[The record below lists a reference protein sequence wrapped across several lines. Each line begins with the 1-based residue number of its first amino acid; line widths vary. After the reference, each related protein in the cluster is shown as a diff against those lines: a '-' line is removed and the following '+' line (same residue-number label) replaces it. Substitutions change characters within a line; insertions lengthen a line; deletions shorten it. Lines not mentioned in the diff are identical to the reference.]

1 MMPFLAG
8 GPGLPIETM
17 FECMDALD
25 AFYSAEALEGTS
37 SEELRMFVARTSAIL
52 ARAEEAL
59 KARSSKT
66 PYPSRLPPS
75 LVLQFLPL
83 PAVARALRVS
93 TTWRDQA
100 EPTFRAVAERLGA
113 VRSDSAPWRDALRLH
128 VETRWIGV
136 LSSEFRHED
145 GLMQRALEHSKWP
158 RTFVNRTCERD
169 MIAIGRPTATE
180 PMATLGFESSTEW
193 DLVMTRLESET
204 SDACGVVVF
213 DGDDPAV
220 LAHLDPTLPPCAM
233 NLQLLHSSVLK
244 LFLWNSDYNNFG
256 LPSTLNVRGKLVEIL
271 PSDEFSR
278 EMNLDLEDYVF
289 SSGDTLRMSATR
301 NHSEMVFSLLR
312 EEAPNLWVST
322 VQSYR
327 WPIPISSR
335 RLIMAPVAFIFEG
348 SSAEI
353 LRTSTHEWKFG
364 SR

>member
-1 MMPFLAG
+1 MLER
-8 GPGLPIETM
+8 L
-17 FECMDALD
+17 DAVD

-93 TTWRDQA
+93 KTWCDQA

-136 LSSEFRHED
+136 LNSEFRHED

-158 RTFVNRTCERD
+158 RTFVNPSRERA
-169 MIAIGRPTATE
+169 MIAIGRPTATL
-180 PMATLGFESSTEW
+180 PMESLGFESSTEW

-220 LAHLDPTLPPCAM
+220 QAHLDPKLPPCAM
-233 NLQLLHSSVLK
+233 NLKLLHSSVLK
-244 LFLWNSDYNNFG
+244 LFLWNSDYNTFE
-256 LPSTLNVRGKLVEIL
+256 LPSTLHDRGRVVEIL
-271 PSDEFSR
+271 PSDEWYD
-278 EMNLDLEDYVF
+278 EMNLDLEDLEDYVF
-289 SSGDTLRMSATR
+289 NSGDTLRMSATR
-301 NHSEMVFSLLR
+301 NHSDMVFGLLK
-312 EEAPNLWVST
+312 EEAPNIWVPT
-322 VQSYR
+322 VQSYVYR

-335 RLIMAPVAFIFEG
+335 RLIMAPVAFISEG

-364 SR
+364 LR